1 MAGNFSIIKLHKI
14 KDMNPQASNPL
25 PAHREFNPFVV
36 FFLKFMIAFLLV
48 KGVRLGFGQADLTL
62 KLLGLSVVFW
72 VIASIFLVCR
82 KNKYGVYMIVLLIL
96 SPLLLLVRGSHDL
109 GQVVAIMLP
118 IFLVFAYVAAVLC
131 IRKDGRSAWR
141 VLFPRK
147 D

>member
-1 MAGNFSIIKLHKI
+1 
-14 KDMNPQASNPL
+14 
-25 PAHREFNPFVV
+25 
-36 FFLKFMIAFLLV
+36 
-48 KGVRLGFGQADLTL
+48 
-62 KLLGLSVVFW
+62 
-72 VIASIFLVCR
+72 
-82 KNKYGVYMIVLLIL
+82 MIVLLIL

>member
-25 PAHREFNPFVV
+25 PTHKEFNPFVV

-82 KNKYGVYMIVLLIL
+82 KNKYGV
-96 SPLLLLVRGSHDL
+96 RGSHDL